1 MSNESA
7 AKVFWRNPR
16 LKTMAPF
23 LVLAGMILIFII
35 LRPAYLSTVNIRSIL
50 IQTSFLGIISIG
62 ATLVMMTGGVEMS
75 NGYVAGLGALMG
87 MWYVVRNDMPMWLGI
102 LLALG
107 VVAMIG
113 SINGLCVSRLGV
125 APFVS
130 TLGTMYLA
138 MGLQN
143 WINEGGQQISY
154 GMPKAY
160 IFLGQGSIGFMPMP
174 VVIFILVFV
183 IFYVITELTPV
194 GRYLKGSGLNQ
205 FASRLSG
212 VRVSAYVFLSYV
224 LSAVLAGLLG
234 YILGASQKYIAS
246 SLGSGYQM
254 DSLLTILL
262 GKTLMDGKIS
272 VKATAFGALF
282 LCAFEN
288 GLSMIGMPVTTLAIC
303 KGVLLIVILLFSRF
317 RRKQ

>member
-1 MSNESA
+1 
-7 AKVFWRNPR
+7 
-16 LKTMAPF
+16 
-23 LVLAGMILIFII
+23 
-35 LRPAYLSTVNIRSIL
+35 
-50 IQTSFLGIISIG
+50 
-62 ATLVMMTGGVEMS
+62 MMTGGVEMS
-75 NGYVAGLGALMG
+75 NGYVAGLGALAG
-87 MWYVVRNDMPMWLGI
+87 MWYVVKNDMPMWLGI
-102 LLALG
+102 LLALFF
-107 VVAMIG
+107 VILIG
-113 SINGLCVSRLGV
+113 TINGLCVSRLGV

-143 WINEGGQQISY
+143 WINDGGQQISY

-160 IFLGQGSIGFMPMP
+160 IFLGQGNIGIIPMP
-174 VVIFILVFV
+174 ILIFVIIFV
-183 IFYVITELTPV
+183 IFYILTELTPM

-212 VRVSAYVFLSYV
+212 VKVSTYVFLSYV
-224 LSAVLAGLLG
+224 LSAVLAGLMG

-262 GKTLMDGKIS
+262 GKTLMAGKIS

-303 KGVLLIVILLFSRF
+303 KGILLILILLFSRY
-317 RRKQ
+317 RKK

>member
-1 MSNESA
+1 MNRK
-7 AKVFWRNPR
+7 KVSV
-16 LKTMAPF
+16 KTIVPF
-23 LVLAGMILIFII
+23 LLLGGMMMAFTILK
-35 LRPAYLSTVNIRSIL
+35 PTYLSAINIRSIL

-75 NGYVAGLGALMG
+75 NGYVAGLGALAG
-87 MWYVVRNDMPMWLGI
+87 MWYVVQDDMPMWVGI
-102 LLALG
+102 LFAL
-107 VVAMIG
+107 VLVIFIG
-113 SINGLCVSRLGV
+113 AINGLCVSRLGV
-125 APFVS
+125 APFVA

-160 IFLGQGSIGFMPMP
+160 IFLGQGSIGIVPMP
-174 VVIFILVFV
+174 VLIFLIVFLL
-183 IFYVITELTPV
+183 FYVLTEYTPM
-194 GRYLKGSGLNQ
+194 GRFLKGSGLNQ

-212 VRVSAYVFLSYV
+212 VKVSAWVFVSYV
-224 LSAVLAGLLG
+224 LSAVLAGLMG

-262 GKTLMDGKIS
+262 GKTLMGDTIS
-272 VKATAFGALF
+272 VAATAFGALF

-303 KGVLLIVILLFSRF
+303 KGVLLIIILLFSRY
-317 RRKQ
+317 KKK